1 MGSVGI
7 GSFLSNSNSFFKEH
21 RNVQRLF
28 STRDDGRDALIDF
41 ANTYENMIVSA
52 YDNTEI
58 LKVFGSGYQDTPS
71 EGMRSADNWG
81 LIIDEGTRNALDNK
95 YKISEFIDT
104 NKQLQIK
111 NNVTLYR
118 GIAVNQNTY
127 DSIISNLNKSTSIDM
142 KGISSW
148 STQENVAH
156 MYATDE
162 YSKMIGD
169 KTRSIIFINE
179 GRHKNAIVYPWTDV
193 NEVIQSKTVKYRITK
208 IKEYE
213 YNEKDYYNAPATY
226 VYVQEI

>member
-7 GSFLSNSNSFFKEH
+7 GSFLSNSNLFFNEYLSVK
-21 RNVQRLF
+21 RLF
-28 STRDDGRDALIDF
+28 NMREDGRDALINF
-41 ANTYENMIVSA
+41 ANIYENMIVSA
-52 YDNTEI
+52 YGDTKI
-58 LKVFGSGYQDTPS
+58 LKVFGSGFQGTPS
-71 EGMRSADNWG
+71 EGMRSVDDWG
-81 LIIDEGTRNALDNK
+81 LIIDEGARNALDNK

-142 KGISSW
+142 QGISSW

-179 GRHKNAIVYPWTDV
+179 GRHKNAIVYPWTEV
-193 NEVIQSKTVKYRITK
+193 NEVIQSKNVKYHITK

-213 YNEKDYYNAPATY
+213 YNERDYYNAPATY
-226 VYVQEI
+226 VYLQEI